1 MRIYQLTDIG
11 ESEASSPVNN
21 PSPARRVL
29 YYLRRRSNRS
39 ASDDMI
45 AETVFGGDKGEAQ
58 LAMNRLMR
66 AKAVNLVGR

>member
-11 ESEASSPVNN
+11 EGLASSPTHN

-29 YYLRRRSNRS
+29 YYLRRRSNSS
-39 ASDDMI
+39 ASDEMI
-45 AETVFGGDKGEAQ
+45 AETVFGGDKGQTQ

-66 AKAVNLVGR
+66 VKAVNLVGR